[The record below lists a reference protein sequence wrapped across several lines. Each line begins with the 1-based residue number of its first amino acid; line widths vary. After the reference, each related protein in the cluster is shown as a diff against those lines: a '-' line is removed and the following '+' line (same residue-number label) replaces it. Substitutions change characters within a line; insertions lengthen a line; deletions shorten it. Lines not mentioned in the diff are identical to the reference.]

1 MRITDLLRP
10 ESVEL
15 HTSAANKEA
24 AIDKLIGLHVAGDNL
39 ADVEAYKQA
48 ILAREAQS
56 STAIEAGIAV
66 PHAKSEAVKRPGLA
80 AMTLDTGVDY
90 GAMDNKPSDLFFMIA
105 APMDGN
111 LHLEILSRLMV
122 LLMDGDFTARLR
134 AATTVEEFMKAI
146 DEAEG
151 AKYGEPAAQ
160 ETAAEAAPA
169 AEEKAAGYR
178 VLAVTACPTGIAHTY
193 MAAEALEKAG
203 KAMDIPLK
211 AETNGSG
218 GAKNVL
224 TAEEIA
230 AADGIIVAAD
240 KNVETARFDGK
251 RVLFVPVSEGIHH
264 PEELIGKIVEKQV
277 PIYHYSGAVE
287 TTETAKNESIGR
299 QLYKHLMNGVSHMLP
314 FVIGGGIL
322 IALAFLLDDY
332 SINPANFG
340 MNTPVAAFFKTVGGV
355 AFNFMLPILAGY
367 IAMSIADRPGLAVGF
382 VGGSLA
388 AAGTSF
394 ATILDPNTAAIPAG
408 FLGAL
413 LAGFV
418 GGYFMLGLRKVCDKL
433 PDSLEGIKPILLYPV
448 IGVLFMGLFMC
459 LVNPI
464 MGAINNG
471 LIAFLNSLGGTS
483 KILLGAVLAGMM
495 SIDMGGPFNKAAYVT
510 GTGAIATA
518 AAAGAAQGAIEYQ
531 MMAAVMVGGMV
542 SPLAIALCTTFFKK
556 KFTQDERKSGVVN
569 YIMGLCFITEGAIP
583 FAASD
588 PLRVIPSC
596 VVGSAVAGALS
607 MFFGCSLMA
616 PHGGI
621 FVFPVVTN
629 VLGYVISLVVGSLV
643 GMLLLGV
650 LKKNK
655 EQ

>member
-122 LLMDGDFTARLR
+122 LLMDGDFTAKLR

-151 AKYGEPAAQ
+151 AKYGE
-160 ETAAEAAPA
+160 PA

-287 TTETAKNESIGR
+287 TTDTAKNESIGR

-340 MNTPVAAFFKTVGGV
+340 MNTPVAAFFKTVGDV

-531 MMAAVMVGGMV
+531 MMAAWFPRWPSLCAPPSSRRSSLRMSA
-542 SPLAIALCTTFFKK
+542 SPAW
-556 KFTQDERKSGVVN
+556 
-569 YIMGLCFITEGAIP
+569 
-583 FAASD
+583 
-588 PLRVIPSC
+588 
-596 VVGSAVAGALS
+596 
-607 MFFGCSLMA
+607 
-616 PHGGI
+616 
-621 FVFPVVTN
+621 
-629 VLGYVISLVVGSLV
+629 
-643 GMLLLGV
+643 
-650 LKKNK
+650 
-655 EQ
+655 